1 MTGPALPHALT
12 QTIAAERFEGWQPTD
27 EHVDDLCALLAGSTN
42 YGDYLAKYL
51 VRHVD
56 PPGTRTRPALF
67 ARRRPYLWPGT
78 TVLRNNFA
86 VRTGAPLRD
95 LEFVATAGRL
105 AQFHARIA
113 AGSVSADDLDLHAL
127 HQHVFADVY
136 PWAGHLR
143 ITELRRG
150 SSNFAAVDDLDE
162 RLAEL
167 DALTATFL
175 AEPPDIAGI
184 GYWLS
189 RLYADYNHAHPF
201 REGNGRTGNLYLHL
215 VAHLGGHRLFLDRVT
230 REEWIAAARDSMP
243 LRRNGRPNHRPF
255 LALFARALD

>member
-1 MTGPALPHALT
+1 VTRPALPHALT

-27 EHVDDLCALLAGSTN
+27 EHVDDLCALLSGATS

-56 PPGTRTRPALF
+56 PPGTRTRPPVF

-78 TVLRNNFA
+78 AVLRNNFSR
-86 VRTGAPLRD
+86 RTAAPLRE

-105 AQFHARIA
+105 AQFHARLA
-113 AGSVSADDLDLHAL
+113 AGAVGADDLDLHAL

-136 PWAGHLR
+136 PWAGQLR

-150 SSNFAAVDDLDE
+150 SSSFAGVDELDE

-167 DALTATFL
+167 DALTAFLL
-175 AEPPDIAGI
+175 AELPDTAGLS
-184 GYWLS
+184 YWLS
-189 RLYADYNHAHPF
+189 RLYADYNHTHPF
-201 REGNGRTGNLYLHL
+201 REGNGRTGTLYLHL
-215 VAHLGGHRLFLDRVT
+215 VAHLCRQRLFLDRVT
-230 REEWIAAARDSMP
+230 RDEWITAAQDSMP
-243 LRRNGRPNHRPF
+243 LRRHGRPNHRPF

>member
-1 MTGPALPHALT
+1 MTVPALPHALA
-12 QTIAAERFEGWQPTD
+12 QTIAAERFEGWQPTG
-27 EHVDDLCALLAGSTN
+27 EHVDDLCALHAGGTN
-42 YGDYLAKYL
+42 FGDYLAKYL

-56 PPGTRTRPALF
+56 PSGTRTRPPLF
-67 ARRRPYLWPGT
+67 ARRRPYLLPGT

-86 VRTGAPLRD
+86 VRTDAPLRD

-113 AGSVSADDLDLHAL
+113 AHTVSPDDLDVHAL

-136 PWAGHLR
+136 PWAGQLR

-150 SSNFAAVDDLDE
+150 SSSFAAVDDLGE

-167 DALTATFL
+167 AALTDVLL
-175 AEPPDIAGI
+175 ADPPDTAGL
-184 GYWLS
+184 GYWMS
-189 RLYADYNHAHPF
+189 RLYADYNHTHPF
-201 REGNGRTGNLYLHL
+201 REGNGRTGTLYLHL
-215 VAHLGGHRLFLDRVT
+215 VAHLCGRRLFLDRVT
-230 REEWIAAARDSMP
+230 RDEWIGAARDSMP
-243 LRRNGRPNHRPF
+243 MRRNGRPNHRPF